1 MFESLTSCFAFR
13 CSASL
18 KMTAVYESPRNIRNH
33 ASPGQPDDAENT
45 NRRCNSMSS
54 GVERLYVHG
63 GAHRLNESRGTN
75 MKQTTLTKILAAGG
89 ICGLIAASALAQTTT
104 TTTTTDPVTGTTTT
118 QQTTTSAAGNIVTYT
133 PDSDYFMFRT
143 TSSAAPVRYYY
154 TKDTTVLDPEGH
166 VVTWS
171 AIRPD
176 TPATVYYSTVGD
188 RVVVRKVVLAQPAQ
202 PAAVIKREET
212 TTTTT
217 TRP

>member
-1 MFESLTSCFAFR
+1 
-13 CSASL
+13 
-18 KMTAVYESPRNIRNH
+18 
-33 ASPGQPDDAENT
+33 
-45 NRRCNSMSS
+45 
-54 GVERLYVHG
+54 
-63 GAHRLNESRGTN
+63 
-75 MKQTTLTKILAAGG
+75 MKQFRLTKILAAGLV
-89 ICGLIAASALAQTTT
+89 CAASLGLAFAQTTT

-118 QQTTTSAAGNIVTYT
+118 QQTTTSAAGSIVTYT

-143 TSSAAPVRYYY
+143 GSGAAPVRYYY
-154 TKDTTVLDPEGH
+154 TKDTTVVDPEGR

-176 TPATVYYSTVGD
+176 TSATVYYTTVGD

>member
-1 MFESLTSCFAFR
+1 
-13 CSASL
+13 
-18 KMTAVYESPRNIRNH
+18 
-33 ASPGQPDDAENT
+33 
-45 NRRCNSMSS
+45 
-54 GVERLYVHG
+54 
-63 GAHRLNESRGTN
+63 
-75 MKQTTLTKILAAGG
+75 MKQTRLLKILAV
-89 ICGLIAASALAQTTT
+89 GLASAASVGIALAQTTT

-133 PDSDYFMFRT
+133 PDSDSFMFQT
-143 TSSAAPVRYYY
+143 GSGAAPVRYYY
-154 TKDTTVLDPEGH
+154 TKDTTVVDPTGR
-166 VVTWS
+166 VVSLS

-176 TPATVYYSTVGD
+176 MPATVYYSTMGD